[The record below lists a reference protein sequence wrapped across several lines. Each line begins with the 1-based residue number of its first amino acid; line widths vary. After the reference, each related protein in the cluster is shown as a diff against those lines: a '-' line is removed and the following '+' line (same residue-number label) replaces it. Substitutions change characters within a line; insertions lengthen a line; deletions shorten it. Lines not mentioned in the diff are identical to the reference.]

1 MAEIIKE
8 FNGGDFQWSTKPED
22 RNKLWA
28 ARHQAYYATKA
39 LFPKQIGMS
48 TDVCVPISK
57 LAKAISDTQDDLKE
71 FNVVGTIIGHVGDGN
86 YHTLLFCDPNN
97 AKELERNKLL
107 AHRMAQR
114 ALDVGGT
121 VTGEHGIGMGKLD
134 YMAQEHG
141 EALNVMSDLKRLFDP
156 KNIMNPG
163 KMIDLN

>member
-1 MAEIIKE
+1 
-8 FNGGDFQWSTKPED
+8 
-22 RNKLWA
+22 
-28 ARHQAYYATKA
+28 
-39 LFPKQIGMS
+39 
-48 TDVCVPISK
+48 
-57 LAKAISDTQDDLKE
+57 
-71 FNVVGTIIGHVGDGN
+71 
-86 YHTLLFCDPNN
+86 
-97 AKELERNKLL
+97 
-107 AHRMAQR
+107 MAQR